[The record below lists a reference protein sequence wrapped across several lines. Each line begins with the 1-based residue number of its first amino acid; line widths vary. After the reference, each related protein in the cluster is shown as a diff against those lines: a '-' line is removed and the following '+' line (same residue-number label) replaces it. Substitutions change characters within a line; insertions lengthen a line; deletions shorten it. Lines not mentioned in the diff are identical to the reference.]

1 MSRFYNRAQRV
12 RHRIMHH
19 TNESKAKMVASRFF
33 EKDTPEWDAAYAA
46 KLKEFNLNDQI
57 ALVKDAQF
65 SNSLNKKMNLNDF
78 KFD

>member
-12 RHRIMHH
+12 RHHVMHH

-33 EKDTPEWDAAYAA
+33 EKDTPEWAAAYEV

-65 SNSLNKKMNLNDF
+65 SNSLNKKMNLKDF